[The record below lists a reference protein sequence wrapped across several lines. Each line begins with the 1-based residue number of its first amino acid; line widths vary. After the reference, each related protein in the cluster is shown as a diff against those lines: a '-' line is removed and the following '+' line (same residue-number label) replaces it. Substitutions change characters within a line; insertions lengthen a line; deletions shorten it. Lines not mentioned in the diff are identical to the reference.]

1 MTPAPKP
8 TAQFEHLLEYLRQ
21 TRGFDFSGYKRLGS
35 TRRVAKRMQMVNV
48 ENFADYIDFLYHR
61 LEEEVQRARQD
72 AETVNEELQA
82 TNEQLETTNEE
93 LQSTNEELETM
104 NEELQSTN
112 EELQN
117 LNKEHRKH
125 SDKLHHSNAFMKSI
139 LSSLR
144 SGIIVIDRS
153 CADLEPGSRGS
164 VGPALR

>member
-21 TRGFDFSGYKRLGS
+21 TRGFDFSGYKRLS
-35 TRRVAKRMQMVNV
+35 LTRRVAKRMQMVNV

-72 AETVNEELQA
+72 AETVNEEL
-82 TNEQLETTNEE
+82 ETTNEE

-117 LNKEHRKH
+117 LNEEHRKH
-125 SDKLHHSNAFMKSI
+125 SDELHHSNAFMKSI